1 MKWIFLIIIF
11 LIVLYFIMNK
21 KRNDNIDKNK
31 NQEHDNDENSMK
43 RTINNTVEKRKDEL
57 KKVEKEIFQD
67 RKQYLKNCKDNYSEY
82 IEIAQELFP
91 DIYKRMEEIDEKENP
106 WNKYNS
112 KAEQFKND
120 NNVLEEIKILE
131 KAISDKVYTPGTYER
146 LAILYGKNKD
156 YELAY
161 EVCKKWFDS
170 DYWKIPNTAST
181 SLRLLER
188 MEKLKVKID
197 KALVNSA

>member
-1 MKWIFLIIIF
+1 
-11 LIVLYFIMNK
+11 
-21 KRNDNIDKNK
+21 
-31 NQEHDNDENSMK
+31 
-43 RTINNTVEKRKDEL
+43 
-57 KKVEKEIFQD
+57 VEKEIFQD